1 MKGRLAGRGVAISSV
16 SRHFRTAMTDTT
28 ATRQAVQNTTFAVLF
43 AIGFCHMLNDMMQA
57 LLPAIYPSLKQDF
70 HLSFTQIGLIT
81 LAYQITAS
89 LLQPMVGY
97 FSDKKPMP
105 YSLSTSAVFTLIG
118 LLGLSI
124 AGSYRAIVICAM
136 LIGVG
141 SAVFHPEAS
150 RVARMASGGR
160 HGLAQSMFQVGGNTG
175 SALGP
180 LLAAALVASYGQR
193 SIAWAGLLA
202 LASIIVL
209 YNVGTWYKHHGLAR
223 MRHHTH
229 AHHNLSSIKVWVSMT
244 ILLMLMFSKF
254 FYLASITSYY
264 TFYLIQTFHVSVAN
278 AQVHLFLFLGAVAA
292 GTMLGGPLGDRF
304 GRKYVIWLSILGILP
319 FTMALPYVNLFW
331 ISILSVFIGVVLASA
346 FPAIVVYAQELLP
359 GRVGMISGMFFG
371 FSFGMGGVGA
381 AVLGWLADQTS
392 ITFVYKVCAF
402 LPAIGILTAFLPNIG
417 GDKNAMPVVDAE
429 P

>member
-1 MKGRLAGRGVAISSV
+1 
-16 SRHFRTAMTDTT
+16 MTDTT

-97 FSDKKPMP
+97 FSDKKPKP
-105 YSLSTSAVFTLIG
+105 YSLATSAVFTLIG
-118 LLGLSI
+118 LLGLSM

-136 LIGVG
+136 LIGIG

-160 HGLAQSMFQVGGNTG
+160 HGLAQSVFQLGGNTG

-180 LLAAALVASYGQR
+180 LLAAALVARYGQG

-202 LASIIVL
+202 LISIIVL

-223 MRHHTH
+223 MRHHAH
-229 AHHNLSSIKVWVSMT
+229 AHHNLSSMKVWVSMT

-264 TFYLIQTFHVSVAN
+264 TFYLIQNFHLSVAN

-292 GTMLGGPLGDRF
+292 GTMLGGPLGDKF

-319 FTMALPYVNLFW
+319 FTMALPYANLFW
-331 ISILSVFIGVVLASA
+331 TSILSVFIGVVLASA

-371 FSFGMGGVGA
+371 FSFGIGGVGA
-381 AVLGWLADQTS
+381 AALGWLADQTS
-392 ITFVYKVCAF
+392 ITFVYKVCSF
-402 LPAIGILTAFLPNIG
+402 LPAIGLLTAFLPDIG
-417 GDKNAMPVVDAE
+417 GDKNTVPVVDFE
-429 P
+429 S